1 MADTAISL
9 KVPRGASIETLRFV
23 NVAAITS
30 GTNKWRHTVTRYCRI
45 TDVVV
50 DSITAGSGGTS
61 DIIDIHLNGTT
72 IYTTQAN
79 RPTLLQADTGMW
91 TEAGE
96 PEVTIL
102 SPGDVLTIDIDQI
115 ATTGSALVEVSIITV
130 AR

>member
-1 MADTAISL
+1 MTDTAISL
-9 KVPRGASIETLRFV
+9 KVPRGTSIETLRFV

-30 GTNKWRHTVTRYCRI
+30 GADKWRHTVTRYCRI

-79 RPTLLQADTGMW
+79 RPTLLQGDTGMF

-96 PEVTIL
+96 PEVTEL
-102 SPGDVLTIDIDQI
+102 NVGDIISVDVDQI
-115 ATTGSALVEVSIITV
+115 ATTGSAKFTIAIVTV